1 MQYQAPAND
10 LRFLLFD
17 VLGADKLHELEKYA
31 DATPDLISAVIDEA
45 GKLAAEVIQ
54 PTNQVGDRQSC
65 SYDPETKLVKTPDG
79 FKAAYDK
86 FVEGGWIALDA
97 PIEFGGQGL
106 IRTRATPND
115 DGSYAIEGLEQATLW
130 LAQNAP
136 KDPEQAGAAA
146 TPYLRLMALTVIG
159 YLWSRMAGVAGQQLE
174 AGEGNKPLLES
185 KQASARFYFEKLM
198 PETDWLLKDIQSERT
213 A

>member
-17 VLGADKLHELEKYA
+17 VPGADKLHELEKYA

-54 PTNQVGDRQSC
+54 PTNQVGDRQGC

-86 FVEGGWIALDA
+86 FVEGGW
-97 PIEFGGQGL
+97 
-106 IRTRATPND
+106 
-115 DGSYAIEGLEQATLW
+115 
-130 LAQNAP
+130 
-136 KDPEQAGAAA
+136 
-146 TPYLRLMALTVIG
+146 
-159 YLWSRMAGVAGQQLE
+159 
-174 AGEGNKPLLES
+174 
-185 KQASARFYFEKLM
+185 
-198 PETDWLLKDIQSERT
+198 LLKDIQSGKDSLMALSDEHWV

>member
-1 MQYQAPAND
+1 MPPESASVCASASSTTSGAADSASQGCNCNPG
-10 LRFLLFD
+10 RFPI
-17 VLGADKLHELEKYA
+17 A
-31 DATPDLISAVIDEA
+31 SAALA
-45 GKLAAEVIQ
+45 GF
-54 PTNQVGDRQSC
+54 RQRPITGC
-65 SYDPETKLVKTPDG
+65 SGNSSRY

-86 FVEGGWIALDA
+86 FVEGGWTALDA

-198 PETDWLLKDIQSERT
+198 PETDWLLKDIQSGKDSLMSLSDEHWV